1 MKMHGTRTDDTQVAK
16 TKAEAEVRL
25 SGRGSRG
32 IESAAVV
39 RSVAVQLDSSA
50 PAGDGKRLDLDRA
63 YADQDRKVP
72 GMAPGAATVIRTVM
86 IRENLDC
93 ARRLDRSEARQD
105 QQDQQNPAHFI
116 PASGLRRE

>member
-1 MKMHGTRTDDTQVAK
+1 VAK
-16 TKAEAEVRL
+16 TKAEVEARL

-32 IESAAVV
+32 IESAAVIRIV
-39 RSVAVQLDSSA
+39 GLKLDSSA
-50 PAGDGKRLDLDRA
+50 PAGDGKRPDVDDA

-72 GMAPGAATVIRTVM
+72 GMAPSAATVIWTVM

-93 ARRLDRSEARQD
+93 ARSLDRGEACED

-116 PASGLRRE
+116 PTSGLRRE